1 MHYLVCSAGTQQ
13 SNETRLNNNPNI
25 VVKINSVH
33 AIKQSEYDEASRVY
47 KMMSVDL

>member
-1 MHYLVCSAGTQQ
+1 MHYLVFSAGTQQ

-33 AIKQSEYDEASRVY
+33 AIKQSEYDEVSKVY
-47 KMMSVDL
+47 RMMRDDL

>member
-1 MHYLVCSAGTQQ
+1 MHYLVFSAGTQQ

-25 VVKINSVH
+25 VVKINSVN